1 MTIEAELADGSVLE
15 FPDGT
20 SPQVIQAAVK
30 KMIASQGT
38 VPQAPVM
45 QAPITPQQPIS
56 TPVEQKQGGVLSNI
70 ASGITN
76 VAGGVVEPFLQM
88 GTGMIAK
95 PVSDVA
101 GIGAIFADYL
111 GLKKNDPT
119 AVKRS
124 VEEAMTYQPR
134 TAGGQAV
141 AQNILAPIGSV
152 VESGAQGIASTLA
165 DDPIAQAGIKEA
177 ALQGIGF
184 LGVKGAPKVAAR
196 LEAGNAAR
204 STELATRAANDALR
218 NQIRKQGQAMGLVA
232 PAESLASET
241 ITRVG
246 GADAAISIKN
256 RSVITNKL
264 AEDVGLPKGAIQ
276 DIDIASRTKELT
288 KPYRAV
294 ETALGG
300 DVAITPAFQ
309 SEIQKL
315 LQPMEAKLAQ
325 DSTAFAT
332 LREPIQ
338 LLQQQLQT
346 STIEPSILMA
356 KIRQLRSDA
365 RALAKDTTGDPI
377 KLERAKVSSKLA
389 GLYEDM
395 VENVLT
401 QNGKKGVLDSFRDAR
416 KKLSQIDI
424 IDSARM
430 ADGLIDP
437 QKLASIVGQY
447 GKNKRFVTGNMET
460 AANFANTFRNVTKPL
475 TKSDLPTAS
484 RWELIAGITS
494 LGGGVLS
501 AGALPLVARAV
512 VPKIAERGMLQGR
525 APNYNLSRTRK
536 MLPNAAR
543 AGMLTG
549 AFSPYV
555 EEQPE

>member
-1 MTIEAELADGSVLE
+1 MAFDPSTAVE
-15 FPDGT
+15 FDPN
-20 SPQVIQAAVK
+20 SAVEVTAGFDPNS
-30 KMIASQGT
+30 ASE
-38 VPQAPVM
+38 VMPVS
-45 QAPITPQQPIS
+45 A
-56 TPVEQKQGGVLSNI
+56 PVEQKQRGVLSNI

-76 VAGGVVEPFLQM
+76 IAGGIVEPFLQM

-111 GLKKNDPT
+111 GLKKNEPT

-152 VESGAQGIASTLA
+152 VESGAQGVASALA

-218 NQIRKQGQAMGLVA
+218 NQIRKQGQSMGLVA

-241 ITRVG
+241 ATRVG

-264 AEDVGLPKGAIQ
+264 AEDVGLPKGAISDA
-276 DIDIASRTKELT
+276 DIVSRTKELT

-309 SEIQKL
+309 GEVQKL
-315 LQPMEAKLAQ
+315 LQPMEAKFAQ
-325 DSTAFAT
+325 DSTAFAA

-338 LLQQQLQT
+338 LLQQQLQNP
-346 STIEPSILMA
+346 TIEPSILMA

-365 RALAKDTTGDPI
+365 RTLAKDTTGDPI

-395 VENVLT
+395 VETSLT
-401 QNGKKGVLDSFRDAR
+401 QNGKSAVLDSFRDAR

-424 IDSARM
+424 IDAARM
-430 ADGLIDP
+430 SDGLIDP
-437 QKLASIVGQY
+437 QKLASIVGRY
-447 GKNKRFVTGNMET
+447 GKDKRFVTGNIET
-460 AANFANTFRNVTKPL
+460 AANFANTFKNVTKPV

-484 RWELIAGITS
+484 RWELIAGLTS
-494 LGGGVLS
+494 LAAAPATGGASLL
-501 AGALPLVARAV
+501 GATPLLARAV
-512 VPKIAERGMLQGR
+512 VPTLAERGMLQGR